1 MLSLS
6 SICSDSFHQSVM
18 ANCKPCQVLGI
29 ILDSSHK
36 QSMPHSER
44 AGKSMETTENQD
56 ILPQMVSLKQIK
68 KHEKQVETKYC
79 VRARLWAASSQDP

>member
-1 MLSLS
+1 MRVGQGMLILS
-6 SICSDSFHQSVM
+6 SICSDSFHQSVT

-44 AGKSMETTENQD
+44 AGKSMKTTENQD
-56 ILPQMVSLKQIK
+56 IPPQMVSLKQTNK
-68 KHEKQVETKYC
+68 KTRE
-79 VRARLWAASSQDP
+79 AS